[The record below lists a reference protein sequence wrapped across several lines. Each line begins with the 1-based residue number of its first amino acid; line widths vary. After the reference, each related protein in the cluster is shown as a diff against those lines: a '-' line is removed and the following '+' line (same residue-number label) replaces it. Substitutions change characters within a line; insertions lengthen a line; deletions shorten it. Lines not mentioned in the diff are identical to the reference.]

1 VLGSLNRDFYD
12 GLAGTG
18 GQWLV
23 SVLAFWEYRKGLKPT
38 NFERI
43 AVSAGKRLTN

>member
-1 VLGSLNRDFYD
+1 MTASPEPAVS
-12 GLAGTG
+12 A
-18 GQWLV
+18 WS
-23 SVLAFWEYRKGLKPT
+23 SVLAFWEYRKGIKPT